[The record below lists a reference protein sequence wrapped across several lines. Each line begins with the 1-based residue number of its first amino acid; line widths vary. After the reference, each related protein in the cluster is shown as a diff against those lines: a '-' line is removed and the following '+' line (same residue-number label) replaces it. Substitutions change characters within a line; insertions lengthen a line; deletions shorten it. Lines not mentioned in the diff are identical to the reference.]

1 MVDAL
6 RGGRITI
13 KNVVH
18 RYAAVLALNGVSLDV
33 PAGSFTTVLGPN
45 GAGKSTLAQILCG
58 VLRPTSGSVEVDAVA
73 QTRPASRAFIAQG
86 VVLVPEGRRLF
97 GQLSVRENL
106 LLGAYGARCS
116 RAEMLRR
123 LGDTMALM
131 PRSVQDGQD
140 RAAAT
145 LSGGEQQMLALGRA
159 MMASPRTIV
168 MDEPS
173 LGLAPI
179 LIDKVYDVLGQL
191 NAGGVTVVVIEQ
203 VAAHAMR
210 HARSMTVLD
219 RGTVAYSGS
228 VTDASAME
236 ALQVGYLG
244 RAKESPQPK

>member
-1 MVDAL
+1 MADSKLA
-6 RGGRITI
+6 GGRIVVSNI
-13 KNVVH
+13 VH
-18 RYAAVLALNGVSLDV
+18 RYAAVLALNGVSLEV

-58 VLRPTSGSVEVDAVA
+58 VMQPTSGTVEVDGVVQAKLGK
-73 QTRPASRAFIAQG
+73 RALIGQG

-97 GQLSVRENL
+97 GQLSCRENL
-106 LLGAYGARCS
+106 VLGAYGAGCDRP
-116 RAEMLRR
+116 ETQRR
-123 LGDTMALM
+123 LDDTMPLM
-131 PRSVQDGQD
+131 PIAIREGQD

-159 MMASPRTIV
+159 MMARPRTIV

-179 LIDKVYDVLGQL
+179 LIDKVYEVLAQL
-191 NAGGVTVVVIEQ
+191 NASGVTVVVIEQ

-219 RGTVAYSGS
+219 RGTAAYSGS
-228 VTDASAME
+228 VTDASAAE
-236 ALQVGYLG
+236 ALQIGYLG
-244 RAKESPQPK
+244 HARVPAHH